1 MKLCLTFYY
10 LAFICSQ
17 LTYRSLFGLMHWEHL
32 SRSGED
38 GERNRVCRR
47 LMPGAAARGRQ
58 WKNSCPV
65 DNGAELLWISLLRS
79 WQEVPEEWMD
89 INEASKPWGWPCICS
104 TKAERLGIC
113 LQPELPPIRVI
124 LVYFRNECQGRA
136 HKISIFLWEAMGGSE
151 PTHKVGQTPRKPPR
165 YLPNQLHWTAYQPRA
180 GWRQHA
186 WWHCEHSEDPIR
198 RNIYFHRVFDLRE
211 RKKLCKHYLCLSYP
225 CEIFTYM
232 SLTLLT
238 FFVLPH
244 TFIYLFTAIWPRW
257 DWNIKSIYICFLLKT
272 FTYHPPC
279 TKSSESVPM
288 YNLFPFSCH
297 ISSLK
302 IKTIFSWNVRFS
314 WLQLTFFL
322 FGWFS
327 KQQTGYSKTYPD
339 VEHGLFWLEPNDS

>member
-1 MKLCLTFYY
+1 MLCNSKIWPWRWSAWELDFGPLQLAPHVNTVFSYFYLFFYFYPHSYDLGLCPHSIFSGYMLYVLQWTQFCLLMYFACNLTAAFCAGAKESVSVTGVPVLTSSVAQTRTRGWSCFGGILFFNACGYSVDNRFNTLALNDIVLMKLCLTFYY

-47 LMPGAAARGRQ
+47 LTPGAAARGRQ
-58 WKNSCPV
+58 WKSSCPV

-79 WQEVPEEWMD
+79 WREVPEEWMD

-136 HKISIFLWEAMGGSE
+136 HKISIFLWEAIGGSE

-186 WWHCEHSEDPIR
+186 WWRSH
-198 RNIYFHRVFDLRE
+198 
-211 RKKLCKHYLCLSYP
+211 
-225 CEIFTYM
+225 
-232 SLTLLT
+232 
-238 FFVLPH
+238 
-244 TFIYLFTAIWPRW
+244 
-257 DWNIKSIYICFLLKT
+257 
-272 FTYHPPC
+272 
-279 TKSSESVPM
+279 
-288 YNLFPFSCH
+288 
-297 ISSLK
+297 
-302 IKTIFSWNVRFS
+302 
-314 WLQLTFFL
+314 
-322 FGWFS
+322 
-327 KQQTGYSKTYPD
+327 
-339 VEHGLFWLEPNDS
+339 